1 MKIYKVHVCMIAVI
15 ARLKKFSL
23 EEYNSSQP
31 IVFIEARDPDGAC
44 YYATHRLTNILL
56 KKDHSIENINFVKEI
71 MHDVR
76 IIKVECPR

>member
-1 MKIYKVHVCMIAVI
+1 MIAVI

-56 KKDHSIENINFVKEI
+56 KKDHSKVTGHEHHYQGLFQSI
-71 MHDVR
+71 VR
-76 IIKVECPR
+76 KNNG